1 MIPEELIMSDC
12 GSTLAFPQTMLA
24 PPPAFALPAEP
35 AASDLIALSN
45 RLNCGAIILQR
56 DGDIAAMNAN
66 AQDLMGDGLL
76 LAQGRLSIISR
87 PHQDLLEDMLRKA
100 FCREQGGP
108 ACMSLPRRSG
118 KRPLLLQVVPLT
130 RPDALDGALE
140 DVEPN
145 PAVVLLLVF
154 DFEHRPCAACSAALR
169 ALGLTPAEA
178 AVASLVG
185 AGVSPQDAS
194 DRLGISVL
202 TVRTHLKAIFQKL
215 GLQRQGDL
223 VRIVS
228 RLTMVG

>member
-1 MIPEELIMSDC
+1 MSDC
-12 GSTLAFPQTMLA
+12 GSTLAFPQTMIA
-24 PPPAFALPAEP
+24 PPPVFAVLAET

-45 RLNCGAIILQR
+45 RLNCGAIVLQH

-76 LAQGRLSIISR
+76 LAQGRLSTVSR
-87 PHQDLLEDMLRKA
+87 PHQDLLEDLLRKA
-100 FCREQGGP
+100 FCGELEEP
-108 ACMSLPRRSG
+108 ACMSLPRSSG

-130 RPDALDGALE
+130 RPCALE
-140 DVEPN
+140 EVAPN

-154 DFEHRPCAACSAALR
+154 DFEHRQCAACSAALR

-178 AVASLVG
+178 AVAALVG

-228 RLTMVG
+228 RLTMVA

>member
-1 MIPEELIMSDC
+1 MSDC
-12 GSTLAFPQTMLA
+12 GSTLAFPQTLIA
-24 PPPAFALPAEP
+24 PSPAFTVLAET

-45 RLNCGAIILQR
+45 RLNCGAIVLQR

-66 AQDLMGDGLL
+66 AQGLMGDGLL
-76 LAQGRLSIISR
+76 LAQGLLSTVSR
-87 PHQDLLEDMLRKA
+87 PHRDLLKDLLRKA
-100 FCREQGGP
+100 FCRELKEP

-130 RPDALDGALE
+130 RPSALHGALE
-140 DVEPN
+140 DTTPN

-154 DFEHRPCAACSAALR
+154 DFEHRQCAACSAALR

-178 AVASLVG
+178 TVAALVG

-194 DRLGISVL
+194 DRLGIRVL
-202 TVRTHLKAIFQKL
+202 TVRTHLKVIFQKL

-228 RLTMVG
+228 CLTMVA